1 MKIAL
6 IGYGKMGHAI
16 EQVALKRGHTIVC
29 RIDID
34 NLQDFD
40 SPEFKSADIAI
51 EFTAPTQAFSNIQKA
66 FKAGIKVV
74 SGSTGWMAEHAKE
87 VEAMCSNGANTL
99 FWSSNY
105 SLGVAIFSMVNG
117 YLAKIMNSYPEYGV
131 EMSETHHIHKLD
143 APSGTAITLAE
154 SIIANIDRVDGWTK
168 GTLLAADG
176 TVSGSEKCADNLIR
190 IDSIREGENAGVHT
204 ISYDSPADTITIT
217 HSAKDRSGLA
227 LGAVIA
233 AEYTINHTGLL
244 KMQDLMASL

>member
-6 IGYGKMGHAI
+6 IGYGKMGHVI
-16 EQVALKRGHTIVC
+16 EQVALKRGHSVVC

-40 SPEFKSADIAI
+40 SQEFKSADIAI

-66 FKAGIKVV
+66 FKAGVKVV
-74 SGSTGWMAEHAKE
+74 SGSTGWMVEHSKE
-87 VEAMCSNGANTL
+87 VEALCKDGANTL

-105 SLGVAIFSMVNG
+105 SLGVAVFSMVNS
-117 YLAKIMNSYPEYGV
+117 YLAKIMNSYPEYSV
-131 EMSETHHIHKLD
+131 DMSETHHIHKLD

-154 SIIANIDRVDGWTK
+154 GIISNLDRMKGWTK

-176 TVSGSEKCADNLIR
+176 SISGSKECAENVIR
-190 IDSIREGENAGVHT
+190 IDSIREGEIAGIHT
-204 ISYDSPADTITIT
+204 INYDSPADTITIT

-233 AEYTINHTGLL
+233 AEYTVNHTGLL
-244 KMQDLMASL
+244 KMQDLIESL

>member
-16 EQVALKRGHTIVC
+16 EQVALKRGHSVVC

-40 SPEFKSADIAI
+40 SQEFKSADIAI

-66 FKAGIKVV
+66 FKAGVKVV
-74 SGSTGWMAEHAKE
+74 SGSTGWMAEHSKE
-87 VEAMCSNGANTL
+87 VEALCKDGANTL

-105 SLGVAIFSMVNG
+105 SLGVAVFSMVNS
-117 YLAKIMNSYPEYGV
+117 YLAKIMNSYPEYSV
-131 EMSETHHIHKLD
+131 DMSETHHIHKLD

-154 SIIANIDRVDGWTK
+154 GIISNLDRMKGWTK

-176 TVSGSEKCADNLIR
+176 SISGSKECAENVIR
-190 IDSIREGENAGVHT
+190 IDSIREGEIAGIHT
-204 ISYDSPADTITIT
+204 INYDSPADTITIT

-233 AEYTINHTGLL
+233 AEYTVNHTGLL
-244 KMQDLMASL
+244 KMQDLIESL

>member
-16 EQVALKRGHTIVC
+16 EQVALKRGHSVVC

-66 FKAGIKVV
+66 FKAGVKVV
-74 SGSTGWMAEHAKE
+74 SGSTGWMAEHGKE
-87 VEAMCSNGANTL
+87 VEALCKDGANTL

-105 SLGVAIFSMVNG
+105 SLGVAVFSMVNS
-117 YLAKIMNSYPEYGV
+117 YLAKIMNSYPEYSV
-131 EMSETHHIHKLD
+131 DMSETHHIHKLD

-154 SIIANIDRVDGWTK
+154 GIISNLDRMKGWTK

-176 TVSGSEKCADNLIR
+176 SISGSKECAENVIR
-190 IDSIREGENAGVHT
+190 IDSIREGEIAGIHT
-204 ISYDSPADTITIT
+204 INYDSPADTITIT

-233 AEYTINHTGLL
+233 AEYTVSHTGLL
-244 KMQDLMASL
+244 KMQDLIESL